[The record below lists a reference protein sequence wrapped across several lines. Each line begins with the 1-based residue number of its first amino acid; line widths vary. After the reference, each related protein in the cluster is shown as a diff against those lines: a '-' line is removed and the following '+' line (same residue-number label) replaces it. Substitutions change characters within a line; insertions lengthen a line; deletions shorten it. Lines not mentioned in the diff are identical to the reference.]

1 VEKVLKFLEEA
12 RFLWEEDAFPLF
24 TNLQI
29 TNYNGVVRFR
39 GQKVEVIITSS
50 PVSLSISLKNGSVGL
65 ISTVIYAFSLKLR
78 REPIMVY
85 MARDRQ
91 HTSITAHFLIDEMD
105 IEKAKLAI
113 LLAEAFADVD
123 ISEIDFGEVK
133 KEAERFLSEHF

>member
-1 VEKVLKFLEEA
+1 MEKVLKFLEEA

-39 GQKVEVIITSS
+39 DQKVEVIITSS
-50 PVSLSISLKNGSVGL
+50 PVSLSISLKNGSIGL
-65 ISTVIYAFSLKLR
+65 ISTIIYAFSLKL

-105 IEKAKLAI
+105 VEKARLAI
-113 LLAEAFADVD
+113 LLAEALAGVD